1 MADFDVLPKD
11 EREALARLL
20 AEYLWCDPTNLD
32 RTYRLVDRILAA
44 GYTRG
49 DSAAMREALVSARDA
64 IIYGV
69 SGNPLAYRRKRAN
82 TALARID
89 AALAGPAP
97 EPAAPDYSGRNEYM
111 TLQDYRSGDR
121 FPGMPAP
128 EPVANEGWTPLK
140 YARQLAA
147 SLSAKHFPEVPQW
160 EPMSDL
166 MGLLSQIDNMTTALV
181 RAPEPVGPVVTKA
194 EIKGDS
200 AAMRDLAGRAL
211 RLFDTLRTDD
221 PHEQFDDAGHTVLDA
236 LIHEADK
243 IRAALAL
250 PAPELVAMTDFGMS
264 GYVSRED
271 REYDRRQQ
279 EALENLGGIS
289 LEQHEAELTALRAAL
304 ALPAPEPVAPVVDAH
319 ADEIQRRDDAL
330 AESAERNRALIAAIA
345 ERDAVIA
352 EARGALERNGR
363 WVCSPECS
371 DKIAPEPVAIQD
383 RQQADALRG
392 PVAPAVTEAMVEAA
406 MTAGGFHG
414 DRMRELLPLAI
425 EAALREAGR

>member
-1 MADFDVLPKD
+1 MTDPKD
-11 EREALARLL
+11 EREALARLI
-20 AEYLWCDPTNLD
+20 DPFSQGAPND
-32 RTYRLVDRILAA
+32 EAGEAADRILAA

-49 DSAAMREALVSARDA
+49 DSAAIAE
-64 IIYGV
+64 II
-69 SGNPLAYRRKRAN
+69 
-82 TALARID
+82 
-89 AALAGPAP
+89 AG
-97 EPAAPDYSGRNEYM
+97 PDYSGRNEYM

-128 EPVANEGWTPLK
+128 EPVA
-140 YARQLAA
+140 
-147 SLSAKHFPEVPQW
+147 
-160 EPMSDL
+160 
-166 MGLLSQIDNMTTALV
+166 
-181 RAPEPVGPVVTKA
+181 PVVTKA